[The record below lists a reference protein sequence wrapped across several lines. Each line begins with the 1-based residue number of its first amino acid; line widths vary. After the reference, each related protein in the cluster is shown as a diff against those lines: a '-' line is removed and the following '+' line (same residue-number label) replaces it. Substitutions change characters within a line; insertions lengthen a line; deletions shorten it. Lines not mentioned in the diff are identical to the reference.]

1 MCLLMSS
8 ERMKFMYEFVSLVKR
23 HMLKFL
29 RDKTAVFFSF
39 LSVIILLTLY
49 FLFIGENYVNELRNI
64 QEQGLITREFV
75 DFMKISNMMGGILV
89 INTISLS
96 LGIMGN
102 IITDLE
108 QRSLD
113 AYLVTPVKRYKI
125 IFSYYISSI
134 IVTVFFTLLMWAF
147 TIVYAG
153 IISGYWFSFEVILQT
168 SLLLLFFTF
177 VSASLMIYLTTLL
190 RSVNAFGTLSGV
202 LGTLIG
208 FICGIY
214 MPLAV
219 FSTGVTYV
227 SSIFPFTHMTILLKN
242 IMLNEPLTTLESII
256 PAENVD
262 IMRLYFGVNELGLF
276 GQHVDMIWLM
286 IGSAMIAGAL
296 LYFGY
301 LNMSRKIKH

>member
-1 MCLLMSS
+1 MFLLMSL
-8 ERMKFMYEFVSLVKR
+8 ERMKFMYEFVALVKR

-49 FLFIGENYVNELRNI
+49 FLFIGENYVSELRDLQSSNLVTS
-64 QEQGLITREFV
+64 QFV
-75 DFMKISNMMGGILV
+75 DFVKISNMMGGILV

-108 QRSLD
+108 QRSMD

-134 IVTVFFTLLMWAF
+134 IVTIFFTLLMWGF

-153 IISGYWFSFEVILQT
+153 IISGYWFSFSVIIRT
-168 SLLLLFFTF
+168 TLLLLFFTF
-177 VSASLMIYLTTLL
+177 ISASLMIFLTTLL
-190 RSVNAFGTLSGV
+190 KSVNAFGTLSGV

-219 FSTGVTYV
+219 FSSGIQYV

-242 IMLNEPLTTLESII
+242 IMLEQSLDVLQGIVPGDAFETIK
-256 PAENVD
+256 
-262 IMRLYFGVNELGLF
+262 LYFGVNELGVF
-276 GQHVDMIWLM
+276 GQQVDMIWLM
-286 IGSAMIAGAL
+286 LASAMIAVGL

-301 LNMSRKIKH
+301 LNMSKKIKH

>member
-1 MCLLMSS
+1 
-8 ERMKFMYEFVSLVKR
+8 MYEFIALVKR

-49 FLFIGENYVNELRNI
+49 FLFIGENYVSELRDL
-64 QEQGLITREFV
+64 QSSGLVTSGFVEFV
-75 DFMKISNMMGGILV
+75 KISNMMGGILV

-102 IITDLE
+102 VITDLE

-125 IFSYYISSI
+125 IFSYYVSAI
-134 IVTVFFTLLMWAF
+134 IVTIFFTFVMWGF

-153 IISGYWFSFEVILQT
+153 IVSGYWFTFEVILKT

-177 VSASLMIYLTTLL
+177 ISSSLMIYLTTLL
-190 RSVNAFGTLSGV
+190 KSVNAFGTLSGV

-214 MPLAV
+214 MPLAI
-219 FSTGVTYV
+219 FSRGIQYI
-227 SSIFPFTHMTILLKN
+227 SSVFPFTHMTILLKN
-242 IMLNEPLTTLESII
+242 IMLDQSLTTLQTIV
-256 PAENVD
+256 PADAFET
-262 IMRLYFGVNELGLF
+262 IKLYFGVNELGVF
-276 GQHVDMIWLM
+276 GQNVDMIWLM
-286 IGSAMIAGAL
+286 IGSAVIALVL

-301 LNMSRKIKH
+301 FNMSRKIKN